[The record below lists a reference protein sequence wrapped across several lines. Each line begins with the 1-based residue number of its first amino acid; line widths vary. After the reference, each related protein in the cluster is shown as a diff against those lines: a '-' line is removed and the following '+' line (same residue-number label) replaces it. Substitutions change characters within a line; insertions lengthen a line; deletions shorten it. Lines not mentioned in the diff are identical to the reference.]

1 MSADPDD
8 ESSRSGPIPGDTG
21 DMEHV
26 SASPAVPGRDGR
38 RRGGGRSSPRDG
50 YDDVTRPCRVPG

>member
-8 ESSRSGPIPGDTG
+8 ESSRSGLTPGDTG

-26 SASPAVPGRDGR
+26 SAPPVVPGRADEGKGR
-38 RRGGGRSSPRDG
+38 RAVVAARRLRRRHP
-50 YDDVTRPCRVPG
+50 TL